1 VLDIFDIINNHYL
14 DQNRYLADNINP
26 MVAPEIDVASAAD
39 AEYVA
44 LLDCIDDAADSLMLL
59 ILLRNER
66 RCI

>member
-1 VLDIFDIINNHYL
+1 
-14 DQNRYLADNINP
+14 LADNINP